1 MTKCAD
7 PEPME
12 FETGIQVA
20 KDAAAGL
27 IPTGI
32 IESDA
37 ANM

>member
-1 MTKCAD
+1 MYA
-7 PEPME
+7 EAEAME
-12 FETGIQVA
+12 FGTGIQVA

-27 IPTGI
+27 IPPVV